1 MLNLRTMIA
10 FFYFCFNDSKS
21 SILICFIKF
30 VPSKIHS
37 MENKRV
43 RLRFAPSPTGG
54 LHMGGVRTA
63 LFSYL
68 FAKKHNGDFILRIE
82 DTDQTR
88 YVKGAEE
95 YIIESLKWCGIEP
108 NEGVGFGDGPYAPY
122 RQSERKELGI
132 YKKYADQL
140 IASGHA
146 YYAFDTAEELD
157 AMRKRLEAAKVAAP
171 QYNSVSRQN
180 MRNSLTLSEDEVK
193 KLIDAGMPYVVRLKV
208 PRNEEIRF
216 NDIIRGWVVVNS
228 TQVDDKVLLKSDG
241 MPTYHLAH
249 IVDDIEMQISHAVR
263 GEEWLPSAPAH
274 ILIYRYLGCEDKMP
288 LLAHLPLILKP
299 DGNGKLSKRDKSGIP
314 MFPLDWYDERTGEK
328 YVGYRETGF
337 FPDAFVNMLA
347 MLGWNPGTTQEIF
360 SIDEL
365 AEAFSFERV
374 HKAGAKFDPE
384 KTKWFNQQYLR
395 KKSDKDLA
403 ELFRPVLEEKLKET
417 QELRHKNQDYIEG
430 VCKLVKEKAH
440 FVTEF
445 WNAGSYF
452 FIAPT
457 TYDADVIK
465 KRWNESSANFI
476 KAVIERF
483 KALTIFTAIDAEAAF
498 KTTAEAQGI
507 ATGQVMQLFR
517 VCLSGVGGG
526 PMLFEMVELLGKEEV
541 LKRLETAIETIKM

>member
-1 MLNLRTMIA
+1 
-10 FFYFCFNDSKS
+10 
-21 SILICFIKF
+21 
-30 VPSKIHS
+30 

-68 FAKKHNGDFILRIE
+68 FAKKHNGDFVLRIE

-108 NEGVGFGDGPYAPY
+108 NEGVGFGDGPHAPY

-132 YKKYADQL
+132 YKKYSDQL

-146 YYAFDTAEELD
+146 YYAFDTPEELD
-157 AMRKRLEAAKVAAP
+157 AMRKRLEAAKVVAP
-171 QYNSVSRQN
+171 QYNAVTRQN
-180 MRNSLTLSEDEVK
+180 MRNSLTLSEDDVK
-193 KLIDAGMPYVVRLKV
+193 KLMDAGTPFVVRLKV

-216 NDIIRGWVVVNS
+216 HDIIRGWVVVNS

-249 IVDDIEMQISHAVR
+249 IVDDIEMEISHAVR

-274 ILIYRYLGCEDKMP
+274 ILIYRFLGCEDKMP

-314 MFPLDWYDERTGEK
+314 MFPLNWHDERTGES
-328 YVGYRETGF
+328 YVGYRESGF

-360 SIDEL
+360 SMEEL
-365 AEAFSFERV
+365 IQAFSFERV
-374 HKAGAKFDPE
+374 NKSGAKFDPE

-395 KKSDKDLA
+395 KKSDKELA
-403 ELFRPVLEEKLKET
+403 ELFMPVLEEKLKGT
-417 QELRHKNQDYIEG
+417 QDARHKNQEFVEG
-430 VCKLVKEKAH
+430 VCKLVKEKSH
-440 FVTEF
+440 FVSEF
-445 WNAGSYF
+445 WDAGIYF

-457 TYDADVIK
+457 AYDADVIK
-465 KRWNESSANFI
+465 KRWNENSANFI
-476 KAVIERF
+476 KAVIEHF
-483 KALTIFTAIDAEAAF
+483 KALTTFTATDTEAAF
-498 KTTAEAQGI
+498 KAAAEAQGI

-526 PMLFEMVELLGKEEV
+526 PMLFEMVELLGKDEV
-541 LKRLETAIETIKM
+541 VKRLETAVESIKI

>member
-1 MLNLRTMIA
+1 
-10 FFYFCFNDSKS
+10 
-21 SILICFIKF
+21 
-30 VPSKIHS
+30 

-63 LFSYL
+63 LFCYL

-88 YVKGAEE
+88 YVNGAEE

-108 NEGVGFGDGPYAPY
+108 NEGVGFGDGPHAPY

-132 YKKYADQL
+132 YKKYAEQL
-140 IASGHA
+140 IAAGHA

-157 AMRKRLEAAKVAAP
+157 AMRKRLEAAKVVAP
-171 QYNSVSRQN
+171 QYNAVTRQN

-193 KLIDAGMPYVVRLKV
+193 KLMDAGTPYVIRLKV

-216 NDIIRGWVVVNS
+216 HDIIRGWVVVNS

-249 IVDDIEMQISHAVR
+249 IVDDLEMEISHAVR

-274 ILIYRYLGCEDKMP
+274 ILIYRFLGKEDKMP
-288 LLAHLPLILKP
+288 QLAHLPLILKP

-314 MFPLDWYDERTGEK
+314 MFPLNWYDERTKES

-337 FPDAFVNMLA
+337 FPEAFVNMLA

-360 SIDEL
+360 TKEEL
-365 AEAFSFERV
+365 IQAFSFERV
-374 HKAGAKFDPE
+374 NKSGAKFDPE

-395 KKSDKDLA
+395 KKSDEELA
-403 ELFRPVLEEKLKET
+403 ELFTPILKEKLN
-417 QELRHKNQDYIEG
+417 ELSPNSELPTPNYIQG
-430 VCKLVKEKAH
+430 VCRLVKEKSH

-445 WNAGSYF
+445 WNAGGYF
-452 FIAPT
+452 FVAPT
-457 TYDADVIK
+457 DYDADVIK
-465 KRWNESSANFI
+465 KRWNDASANFI
-476 KAVIERF
+476 KAVTEAF
-483 KALTIFTAIDAEAAF
+483 KGIGSFTAAETEAVF
-498 KTTAEAQGI
+498 KKTAETQGI
-507 ATGQVMQLFR
+507 LTGQVMQLFR
-517 VCLSGVGGG
+517 VCLSGIGGG
-526 PMLFEMVELLGKEEV
+526 PVLFDMAELLGKEEV
-541 LKRLETAIETIKM
+541 VKRLQAAVAVIEKSAVNN